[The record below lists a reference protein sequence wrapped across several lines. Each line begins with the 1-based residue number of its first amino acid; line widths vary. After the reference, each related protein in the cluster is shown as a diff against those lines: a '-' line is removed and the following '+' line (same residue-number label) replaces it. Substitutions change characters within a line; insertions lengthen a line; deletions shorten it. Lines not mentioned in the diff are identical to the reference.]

1 MKELTLKQILL
12 GIVLMLGSVCLVTH
26 WLDQRHFD
34 EIDKANEV
42 TRETFKAVESL
53 KDARFHVVQIQQF
66 LTDISATHN
75 EDGYGEASE
84 NLAQAHAKL
93 ASVKQ
98 LIPTLGAEI
107 DAAGKALTDVH
118 EAGVAMAK
126 VYINQGMDAGNLLMQ
141 QPVNGF
147 DARVEALSAQL
158 DGLTETLRVRLK
170 EAEDR
175 SANSHHEVRNTV
187 MAALWL
193 MTILQALSMF
203 GLYQRIVPALRR
215 LQNAVEAIRDGRG
228 DEESMHGLK
237 AEFRA
242 IGEAVDAIITN
253 NKAARDAEI
262 ADAAETLRTNRQA
275 AAESQRIVQAL
286 DTASS
291 SVVLAD
297 NNHHILYLN
306 RTAQT
311 LFTRSAADLQQELPS
326 FNPAQLIG
334 APLAVFQRS
343 GSPPAL
349 MQSVSSSNGETL
361 RLTIGGRIFRVV
373 VNPVLDDDDS
383 RLGTVLEWTDM
394 TEEERAE
401 RQIEHLVA
409 QAVAGE
415 LAARID
421 TRALGDG
428 FLQRL
433 GAGINQVLDSIAAP
447 IRELKPVIEGLAH
460 GNLDGRMRGHYA
472 GDFAAL
478 RDATNS
484 SLESLSAT
492 LGEIRT
498 VSGAIHGAASE
509 ISIGNQDLSKRTEN
523 QAENLQRTLRNMVA
537 ITDTVHEN
545 AEHSRDAD
553 KLAQRARVQ
562 ATEGGEVIGSAV
574 LAMKDISKTSQK
586 IADIISMIEEIAFKT
601 NVLALNA
608 AIEAARAGAQG
619 RGFAVVASE
628 VRNLAERSA
637 QAAQEITALIEDS
650 SQAVARGSQ
659 LVTASGSTLNE
670 IIESVQQVS
679 ELIGQIA
686 TASVQQSGSLQEIR
700 EAITRIDDGTQ
711 KNAALVE
718 ETAACSLS
726 LDDHAQSLF
735 ALVGRFGKQ

>member
-1 MKELTLKQILL
+1 MKQLTLKQILL

-84 NLAQAHAKL
+84 NLAQARAKL
-93 ASVKQ
+93 ANVKQ

-126 VYINQGMDAGNLLMQ
+126 VYINQGMDAGSLLMQ

-158 DGLTETLRVRLK
+158 DGLTETLSARLA

-242 IGEAVDAIITN
+242 IGEAVDAIIAN

-262 ADAAETLRTNRQA
+262 ADAAETLRTNREA

-297 NNHHILYLN
+297 NHHHILYLN

-343 GSPPAL
+343 GTPPAL

-361 RLTIGGRIFRVV
+361 RLTIGGRIFKVV
-373 VNPVLDDDDS
+373 VNPVLDDDDT

-401 RQIEHLVA
+401 RQIEHLVG

-478 RDATNS
+478 SDATNS

-711 KNAALVE
+711 QNAALVE

>member
-34 EIDKANEV
+34 EIDTATEV
-42 TRETFKAVESL
+42 TNETFKAVESL

-242 IGEAVDAIITN
+242 IGEAVDAIIAN

-262 ADAAETLRTNRQA
+262 ADAAETLRTNREA

-291 SVVLAD
+291 SMVLAD

-711 KNAALVE
+711 QNAALVE

>member
-34 EIDKANEV
+34 EIDTATEV
-42 TRETFKAVESL
+42 TNETFKAVESL

-242 IGEAVDAIITN
+242 IGEAVDAIIAN

-262 ADAAETLRTNRQA
+262 ADAAETLRTNREA

-291 SVVLAD
+291 SMVLAD

-478 RDATNS
+478 SDATNS

-711 KNAALVE
+711 QNAALVE

>member
-1 MKELTLKQILL
+1 MKQLTLKQILL

-26 WLDQRHFD
+26 WRDQRHFD

-84 NLAQAHAKL
+84 NLAQARAKL
-93 ASVKQ
+93 ANVKQ

-126 VYINQGMDAGNLLMQ
+126 VYINQGMDAGSLLMQ

-158 DGLTETLRVRLK
+158 DGLTETLSARLK
-170 EAEDR
+170 EAEDL

-242 IGEAVDAIITN
+242 IGEAVDAIIAN

-297 NNHHILYLN
+297 NHHHILYLN

-311 LFTRSAADLQQELPS
+311 LFTRSATALRQELPG
-326 FNPAQLIG
+326 FDPAQLIG
-334 APLAVFQRS
+334 ASLAVFQTGGTS
-343 GSPPAL
+343 SPL
-349 MQSVSSSNGETL
+349 MQSLWSSGETL
-361 RLTIGGRIFRVV
+361 RLTVGGRIFKVV
-373 VNPVLDDDDS
+373 VNPVLDDDDT

-394 TEEERAE
+394 NEEERAE

-472 GDFAAL
+472 GDFVAL
-478 RDATNS
+478 SDATNS

-711 KNAALVE
+711 QNAALVE

>member
-34 EIDKANEV
+34 EIDTATEV
-42 TRETFKAVESL
+42 TNETFKAVESL

-84 NLAQAHAKL
+84 NLAQARAKL
-93 ASVKQ
+93 ANVKQ

-126 VYINQGMDAGNLLMQ
+126 VYISQGMDAGNLLMQ

-158 DGLTETLRVRLK
+158 DGLTETLSARLA

-242 IGEAVDAIITN
+242 IGEAVDAIIAN

-262 ADAAETLRTNRQA
+262 ADAAETLRTNREA

-297 NNHHILYLN
+297 NDHHILYLN

-343 GSPPAL
+343 GTPAAL
-349 MQSVSSSNGETL
+349 MQSVSSCNGETL

-373 VNPVLDDDDS
+373 VNPVLDDDDT

-401 RQIEHLVA
+401 RQIEHLVG

-478 RDATNS
+478 SDATNS

-711 KNAALVE
+711 QNAALVE

>member
-26 WLDQRHFD
+26 WLDQRNFD
-34 EIDKANEV
+34 EIDTATEV
-42 TRETFKAVESL
+42 TRETFKAVAAL

-84 NLAQAHAKL
+84 NLAQARAQL

-98 LIPTLGAEI
+98 LVPTLGAEI

-126 VYINQGMDAGNLLMQ
+126 VYMSHGMDAGNLLMQ

-147 DARVEALSAQL
+147 DARVDALSEQL
-158 DGLTETLRVRLK
+158 DGLTEKLGVRMQ
-170 EAEDR
+170 EAEERTLTAD
-175 SANSHHEVRNTV
+175 HQVRNTV

-193 MTILQALSMF
+193 MTILQVLSMF

-228 DEESMHGLK
+228 DEESLQGLK

-242 IGEAVDAIITN
+242 IGEAVDAIIAN

-262 ADAAETLRTNRQA
+262 ADAADTLRANREA

-297 NNHHILYLN
+297 NHHHILYLN

-311 LFTRSAADLQQELPS
+311 LFTRSAADLQQDLPS

-349 MQSVSSSNGETL
+349 MQSVSSANGETL

-401 RQIEHLVA
+401 SQIEHLVA
-409 QAVAGE
+409 QAVAGA

-421 TRALGDG
+421 TRALSDG

-478 RDATNS
+478 SDATNS

-574 LAMKDISKTSQK
+574 LAMRDISKTSQK

-659 LVTASGSTLNE
+659 LVTASGNTLNE

-686 TASVQQSGSLQEIR
+686 VASAQQSGSLQEIR

-711 KNAALVE
+711 QNAALVE